1 MIMNKRNGKF
11 PQWMNGTSLL
21 AILRLPFGCLECF
34 SINLGQCYTNPKPWD
49 WNKFSS
55 ELKDALSNIIHSSS
69 LKTLS
74 LRGITKVPITFFLQI
89 VHLATLELNSLSVDD
104 FFDDNSSSLT
114 PMTSHTVIDRFV
126 WRLREGLGYNY
137 DYEYM
142 PSTRFPSFAYFSLIE
157 TEKVPLDIPAVHVPA
172 TLF

>member
-1 MIMNKRNGKF
+1 MAHRY
-11 PQWMNGTSLL
+11 
-21 AILRLPFGCLECF
+21 LPFGCLECF

-49 WNKFSS
+49 WNKFSRS

-114 PMTSHTVIDRFV
+114 PMTDHTVD
-126 WRLREGLGYNY
+126 
-137 DYEYM
+137 
-142 PSTRFPSFAYFSLIE
+142 
-157 TEKVPLDIPAVHVPA
+157 
-172 TLF
+172 

>member
-1 MIMNKRNGKF
+1 MNKWNGKF

-89 VHLATLELNSLSVDD
+89 VHLATLELNSLSPKDKAKIGKGRRSALRVM
-104 FFDDNSSSLT
+104 FQT
-114 PMTSHTVIDRFV
+114 PKSYSDPSPETMPTHNT
-126 WRLREGLGYNY
+126 LRCH
-137 DYEYM
+137 
-142 PSTRFPSFAYFSLIE
+142 A
-157 TEKVPLDIPAVHVPA
+157 
-172 TLF
+172 

>member
-1 MIMNKRNGKF
+1 MIVAEVGDDRRLLKQCSLVSSFLFPSRKQLFSRITLRSDKTCQGIYQLLIQNPVIQSFVRDITLMNKWNGKF

-74 LRGITKVPITFFLQI
+74 LNYLLPPDCPPCNIGVEFPLSGRFF
-89 VHLATLELNSLSVDD
+89 
-104 FFDDNSSSLT
+104 
-114 PMTSHTVIDRFV
+114 
-126 WRLREGLGYNY
+126 
-137 DYEYM
+137 
-142 PSTRFPSFAYFSLIE
+142 
-157 TEKVPLDIPAVHVPA
+157 
-172 TLF
+172 